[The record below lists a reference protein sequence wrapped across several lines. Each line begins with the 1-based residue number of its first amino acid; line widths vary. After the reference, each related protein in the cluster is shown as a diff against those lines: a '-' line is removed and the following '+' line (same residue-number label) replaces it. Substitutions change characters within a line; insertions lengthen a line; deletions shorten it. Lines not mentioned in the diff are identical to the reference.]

1 MYGCQCNVV
10 TATAVQYVI
19 TAAVRQPDSFIF
31 SDIRPLDTRKQ
42 VVCVLVLRKPDHHT
56 YRVNSVNINGVF
68 QYLRY
73 GFPAYGVCWIIP
85 VFKTVWLRSIP
96 GRLAEPPKQAAEA
109 QKIAGTMSDNLIQAD
124 SGTADL
130 IVFDGQPRI

>member
-1 MYGCQCNVV
+1 MYGYQCNVV

-42 VVCVLVLRKPDHHT
+42 AVCVLVLRKPNHHI

-68 QYLRY
+68 QYLPY
-73 GFPAYGVCWIIP
+73 GFLAHGVCRVMP
-85 VFKTVWLRSIP
+85 VFKTVWLRSTLD
-96 GRLAEPPKQAAEA
+96 RLAELPKQAAEA
-109 QKIAGTMSDNLIQAD
+109 QKITETMSDNLIRAD

-130 IVFDGQPRI
+130 IASDGQPQI